1 MDSMIDSII
10 KNGKT
15 IEGSLVNVYI
25 NQGKIL
31 DVTDSSVETKS
42 SADRIL
48 DLKGEHYISAGWIDD
63 HVHCYEKM
71 DLYYDVPDRIGVEQ
85 GVTTIIDAGSTGAEN
100 IVDFSEGVKKAK
112 TNVFALLNI
121 SKTGIIA
128 QNELENLEHID
139 QTSIEETI
147 NQLPDFIVGLKAR
160 MSKSVVGEND
170 VLPLKRIKTL
180 RQLHPD
186 LPLMVHIG
194 SAPPK
199 LENILNWMRSGDIL
213 THCFNGKENGI
224 INQKTGKVREEAWD
238 AYQRGVVFDIG
249 HGTDSFNF
257 ETAKRAYSEGM
268 LSETISTDI
277 YHRNRDNGPVF
288 DLATTMEK
296 MRFIGY
302 EWKDIIRQVTSSPAE
317 SFRLKKKGRLQ
328 KGMDADITIFTI
340 EDKNKK
346 LIDSNGN
353 TYTAKEQIVPKAVI
367 NGGEFYAI

>member
-1 MDSMIDSII
+1 MMDTVI

-15 IEGSLVNVYI
+15 IEGNLVDVFI
-25 NQGKIL
+25 KQGKISK
-31 DVTDSSVETKS
+31 VIDSTVETDRA
-42 SADRIL
+42 ADRIL
-48 DLKGEHYISAGWIDD
+48 DLKGERYISAGWIDS

-71 DLYYDVPDRIGVEQ
+71 ELYYDVPDKIGIKK

-100 IVDFSEGVKKAK
+100 IADFSKIVKKAK
-112 TNVFALLNI
+112 TNVLALVNI

-128 QNELENLEHID
+128 QNELENLELID
-139 QTSIEETI
+139 QDLIEKTI

-170 VLPLKRIKTL
+170 VLPLKKIERF
-180 RQLHPD
+180 RQSYPD
-186 LPLMVHIG
+186 FPLMVHIG

-199 LENILNWMRSGDIL
+199 LESVLSWMREGDIL

-224 INQKTGKVREEAWD
+224 INQETGMVRPEAWE
-238 AYQRGVVFDIG
+238 AYRRGVVFDIG
-249 HGTDSFNF
+249 HGTDSYNF

-268 LSETISTDI
+268 LSKTISTDI
-277 YHRNRDNGPVF
+277 YHRNRDNGPVY

-302 EWKDIIRQVTSSPAE
+302 EWKDIIRQVTSAPAD
-317 SFRLKKKGRLQ
+317 SYRLKQKGRLQ

-340 EDKNKK
+340 VKESKK

-353 TYTAKEQIVPKAVI
+353 AHIAKEQIVPKAVI
-367 NGGEFYAI
+367 NGGKYYAIQ

>member
-1 MDSMIDSII
+1 MIDSII

-48 DLKGEHYISAGWIDD
+48 DLKGERYISAGWIDD

-100 IVDFSEGVKKAK
+100 IIDFSEGVKKAK

-160 MSKSVVGEND
+160 MSKSVVGENN
-170 VLPLKRIKTL
+170 VLPLKKIESL
-180 RQLHPD
+180 RQSHPD

-199 LENILNWMRSGDIL
+199 LKDVLSWMRAGDIL

-224 INQKTGKVREEAWD
+224 IDQETGRIRPEAWD
-238 AYQRGVVFDIG
+238 AYRRGVVFDIG
-249 HGTDSFNF
+249 HGTDSFNV

-296 MRFIGY
+296 LRFIGY

-317 SFRLKKKGRLQ
+317 SFGLKKKGRLQ
-328 KGMDADITIFTI
+328 KDMDADITIFTI
-340 EDKNKK
+340 ENKNKN

-367 NGGEFYAI
+367 NGGNFYAI